1 MKFEQ
6 DAWSK
11 RKESFSRIINNSA
24 KAMNGKLQFGSKGSV
39 SGVART

>member
-11 RKESFSRIINNSA
+11 REESLSRIIKNSA
-24 KAMNGKLQFGSKGSV
+24 KAMTVENCSLEAKDQ
-39 SGVART
+39 